1 MSALREAMES
11 LNKMVQDCLGPLPRV
26 CPEHVLLD
34 MERARMHAEDR
45 RDFQEKERQLKEKEA
60 QYDAALDLVQRARGS
75 LQLQLSQNRELSE
88 TSRRH
93 LHGVNNLLSVAHVA
107 VRLS

>member
-1 MSALREAMES
+1 MSALCGAMES
-11 LNKMVQDCLGPLPRV
+11 LNKMVQDCLGPLPKV

-60 QYDAALDLVQRARGS
+60 QYDAALDLVQRARES

-88 TSRRH
+88 TSQRH
-93 LHGVNNLLSVAHVA
+93 LHGVNNLLSVVH
-107 VRLS
+107 LM